1 MSALGYAQLLMA
13 QPARN
18 FAILDPV
25 RKSPNVTV
33 VGTLQGD
40 GKTSGSGVGIATVG
54 KNSGKWYWEAIVNN
68 CTTGTYG
75 KIGVTNVLMAP
86 PYSVPSGLGAGGAGG
101 TGGVGY
107 WGTTVADATT
117 KVGTNFAGTLVQVP
131 GNGGQIVNGD
141 VLSVAFDAGANQVT
155 FYRNGV
161 LSVTINLLPTGG
173 MWYPAFAS
181 TPTTPVTSVTFN
193 FGQNAWSGTT
203 EALRASLLSSGYV
216 IGLYA

>member
-13 QPARN
+13 QPART

-25 RKSPNVTV
+25 RHSPFVTV

-40 GKTSGSGVGIATVG
+40 GKTSGAGVGIATVG

-68 CTTGTYG
+68 CTIGTYG
-75 KIGVTNVLMAP
+75 KIGVTNILMAF
-86 PYSVPSGLGAGGAGG
+86 PYSAPSGLGAGGTGG

-107 WGTTVADATT
+107 WGTTIPDATT
-117 KVGTNFAGTLVQVP
+117 KVGANFAGTLFQLP

-141 VLSVAFDAGANQVT
+141 VLSVAFDASANQVT

-161 LSVTINLLPTGG
+161 LSVTINLLPTGNI
-173 MWYPAFAS
+173 WYPAFAT

-193 FGQNAWSGTT
+193 FGQNAWSATT
-203 EALRASLLSSGYV
+203 AALRASLLGSGYV